1 MAAEE
6 RTNRQTDKETD
17 RKRPAEEHNNRFR
30 SRGIESEV
38 PIGRRWH
45 DKHPCY
51 PNVQVNLIVESVH

>member
-1 MAAEE
+1 MATEE

-38 PIGRRWH
+38 PIGRLWH

-51 PNVQVNLIVESVH
+51 PNVQVNLIVKSVH